1 MELKAIQKN
10 DFIALLSELAKGEQT
25 EVIAPVRRDDIVRF
39 RAIRSGE
46 EADFSEWNTKLSVKE
61 VFFPPK
67 ECLYTYAAESG
78 SIAVA
83 PPAPDTR
90 RRVVV
95 GVRPCDARSIAIL
108 DRVFASGE
116 MKDNYYLDKRE
127 RTTIVGMACL
137 EPLQTC
143 FCSSVGGSPFGEEGM
158 DALLCDMGDCY
169 MAKAI
174 TEKGEKL
181 IADWEV
187 ASSEDAAA
195 MEKAQAQAEAKVRP
209 DAVPEG
215 VKEILDKCFEDKFWD
230 GVHERCLGCATC
242 TFLCP
247 TCHCFDLAEEVAAGK
262 GRRLRVWDTCM
273 FPLFTRHA
281 SGANP
286 RPSGKERM
294 RQRVMH
300 KFRYFVENFGVA
312 ACVGCGR
319 CVIACPVNL
328 DIREVLNDV
337 AKLEPSPKT

>member
-1 MELKAIQKN
+1 MELKTTRKD
-10 DFIALLSELAKGEQT
+10 DFIAFLSELAKDERT
-25 EVIAPVRRDDIVRF
+25 EVIAPVRRGDIVRF
-39 RAIRSGE
+39 RTIRSGD
-46 EADFSEWNTKLSVKE
+46 EADFGEWNTKLSVKE
-61 VFFPPK
+61 VFFPPN
-67 ECLYTYAAESG
+67 ECLYTYAAESEG
-78 SIAVA
+78 IDVA

-108 DRVFASGE
+108 DHVFASGDA
-116 MKDNYYLDKRE
+116 KDNYYLDKRE

-143 FCSSVGGSPFGEEGM
+143 FCSSVGGSPFGEEGV
-158 DALLCDMGDCY
+158 DVLLCDMGDRY
-169 MAKAI
+169 AAKAI

-181 IADWEV
+181 IADWEA

-195 MEKAQAQAEAKVRP
+195 VEIAQAEAEGKVQP
-209 DAVPEG
+209 DVVPEG
-215 VKEILDKCFEDKFWD
+215 VKGILDTCFEDAFWD

-242 TFLCP
+242 TYLCP
-247 TCHCFDLAEEVAAGK
+247 TCHCFDLAEEVSGGK
-262 GRRLRVWDTCM
+262 GKRQRVWDTCM

-300 KFRYFVENFGVA
+300 KFRYFVENYGVA

-319 CVIACPVNL
+319 CVISCPVNL
-328 DIREVLNDV
+328 DIREVLKDV
-337 AKLEPSPKT
+337 SKLKK